1 MWELKPLEVKLMKME
16 VQRMTLLKL
25 INPPNKTKMSQEV
38 MRKWKEV
45 FRWMAEMRFKNLQE
59 KAKMLM
65 DKNMMKRKTMQKW
78 ELRLLQKK
86 EFSSMKNVV
95 TMIARQK

>member
-1 MWELKPLEVKLMKME
+1 
-16 VQRMTLLKL
+16 MTLLKL